1 VRIAGQLIGLF
12 SFDIG
17 YEIDLD
23 RARALTESGEAGEM
37 ARRRAAPP
45 YLAYA
50 TPPLRL
56 RLGTRSVRLGE
67 AVVEA
72 TTTAVIH
79 DFGVV
84 TITFR
89 MPLDCE
95 ITALPALTATLTG
108 AGPLEDEA
116 RIVLEDLFGR
126 VRPAVTNPG
135 LNPFVEDYYVIQ
147 TDRIQP
153 PVTIPDWIAQA
164 RGPLASA
171 LRCEATALS
180 EGEIADVFRTALS
193 YYPDD
198 LVVTEWNVALIV
210 DADYTDAVNVLEY
223 LNVQLLELRYYDALL
238 DRRVAAT
245 YGFAATRARAVP
257 LLHRRYQQ
265 AIAELAAIRVDLATV
280 FDRVHNA
287 LKLSGNLYLA
297 KLYTRTAERL
307 GLRAWE
313 ESVASKL
320 DVLHKMYDVFVHRV
334 TTARAEALELAIVI
348 LIVVEIVLLL
358 AGWGATP

>member
-1 VRIAGQLIGLF
+1 MRIAGQLIGLF

-23 RARALTESGEAGEM
+23 RVRTLTEPGETSDM

-56 RLGTRSVRLGE
+56 RLGARRVRLGD
-67 AVVEA
+67 AIVEA
-72 TTTAVIH
+72 TATAIIH
-79 DFGVV
+79 DFGAV
-84 TITFR
+84 TIAFR

-95 ITALPALTATLTG
+95 ITTLPALTATLAG

-116 RIVLEDLFGR
+116 RRVLDDLFR
-126 VRPAVTNPG
+126 RIATAVTKPG
-135 LNPFVEDYYVIQ
+135 LNAFVEDYYVIQ
-147 TDRIQP
+147 TDRIDP
-153 PVTIPDWIAQA
+153 PVPVGEWLART

-171 LRCEATALS
+171 LRCEPTALS
-180 EGEIADVFRTALS
+180 EAETDEVFRTALS

-198 LVVTEWNVALIV
+198 LAVTEWNVALIV
-210 DADYTDAVNVLEY
+210 DPDYTDAVNVLEY
-223 LNVQLLELRYYDALL
+223 LNVQLVELRYYDALL

-245 YGFAATRARAVP
+245 YDVAASRARAVP
-257 LLHRRYQQ
+257 LLYRRYRR
-265 AIAELAAIRVDLATV
+265 AIAELAAIRVDVTTV
-280 FDRVHNA
+280 FDRIHNA

-320 DVLHKMYDVFVHRV
+320 DVLHKMYDVFVQRV
-334 TTARAEALELAIVI
+334 TTARAEALEVTIIV
-348 LIVVEIVLLL
+348 LIVVEIVLFLV
-358 AGWGATP
+358 GGS